1 MYYSLLTR
9 HVSMCRAFYVI
20 PRVVMLHFES
30 VSEYGASAEVALSA
44 AVVAG
49 NTPLFSPVQVVDCV
63 LVTERTPN
71 TITKGWN

>member
-1 MYYSLLTR
+1 
-9 HVSMCRAFYVI
+9 
-20 PRVVMLHFES
+20 MLHFES

-49 NTPLFSPVQVVDCV
+49 NTPLLSPVQVVDCV

>member
-1 MYYSLLTR
+1 
-9 HVSMCRAFYVI
+9 
-20 PRVVMLHFES
+20 MLHFES